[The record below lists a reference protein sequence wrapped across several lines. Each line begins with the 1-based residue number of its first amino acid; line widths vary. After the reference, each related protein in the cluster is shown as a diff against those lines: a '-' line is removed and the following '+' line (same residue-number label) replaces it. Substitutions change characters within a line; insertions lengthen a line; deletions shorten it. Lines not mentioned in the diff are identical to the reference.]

1 MQERRIQSALI
12 STFYKDGLED
22 LVNLLAANNVTIY
35 STGGTQAFIE
45 KLGHKVVPVET
56 ITGYP
61 SILGGRVKT
70 LHPKVFGGILAM
82 RSDDH
87 LSQLEEYDIPQ
98 IDMVVVDLYPF
109 EETVKN
115 SAEEE
120 DIIEKIDIGGISLIR
135 AAAKNFQDVLII
147 ANKSDYK
154 EVYEILKE
162 NDMQTTLES
171 RRKFAQKA
179 FRISSTYD
187 AAIFDYFANGG
198 EDTDSENA
206 EQLVDFRENSASMVL
221 RYGENPHQ
229 TAKFYGKFDQVFT
242 KHNGKEI
249 SFNNLVDIDAALD
262 IMRDFK
268 DEDPSFAIL
277 KHTNTCGLAR
287 RENIYDAWLAALE
300 CDPTSAFGGILIAN
314 REIDLHTAESIDEIF
329 YEVLIAPAFS
339 NEALEHLS
347 RKKNRILLQIK
358 DWLQPG
364 KAFKSLLNGVVEQDK
379 DNRIEKSDD
388 FTLATYKAPTP
399 EETRDLEFAVIAA
412 KHLKSN
418 TIALVK
424 DSQLVGMGCGQ
435 TSRVDSLLQAIEK
448 AKNFGFDLEG
458 AVMAS
463 DAFFPF
469 ADCVEIARE
478 AGITSVVHPGG
489 SINDKDSIAYCDEH
503 GMSMVLTGV
512 RHFKH

>member
-45 KLGHKVVPVET
+45 KLGHKVVSVES

-70 LHPKVFGGILAM
+70 LHPKIFGGILAM

-87 LSQLEEYDIPQ
+87 LSQLEEYDIPE
-98 IDMVVVDLYPF
+98 IDLVVVDLYPF

-115 SAEEE
+115 ALEE
-120 DIIEKIDIGGISLIR
+120 DDVIEKIDIGGISLIR
-135 AAAKNFQDVLII
+135 AAAKNYLEVLIVANKFDYSEVADVLR
-147 ANKSDYK
+147 NNEMK
-154 EVYEILKE
+154 
-162 NDMQTTLES
+162 TTVEF

-179 FRISSTYD
+179 FRTSAAYD
-187 AAIFDYFANGG
+187 TAIFEYFATDM
-198 EDTDSENA
+198 EDSDTVETA
-206 EQLVDFRENSASMVL
+206 LPVDFRQNQESMVL

-229 TAKFYGKFDQVFT
+229 TAKFYGEFFKVFT
-242 KHNGKEI
+242 KHSGKEI
-249 SFNNLVDIDAALD
+249 SYNNLVDIDAALD
-262 IMRDFK
+262 IMRDLK
-268 DEDPSFAIL
+268 DEDPCFAVL

-287 RENIYDAWLAALE
+287 RENIYDAWLAALA

-314 REIDLHTAESIDEIF
+314 REIDLQTAASIDEIF

-339 NEALEHLS
+339 EEALEHLS

-358 DWLQPG
+358 DWLRPQRTL
-364 KAFKSLLNGVVEQDK
+364 KSLLNGVVEQDK
-379 DNRIEKSDD
+379 DNRIEKSND
-388 FTLATYKAPTP
+388 FTLATYNAPTP

-424 DSQLVGMGCGQ
+424 DSQLIGMGCGQ

-448 AKNFGFDLEG
+448 AKNFGFELEG